1 MWTSKSMAWIKLHQ
15 NRRPIA
21 LAISSIITMESE
33 LSLGDE
39 NKLRTK
45 IILGNNQV
53 IYADE
58 SFDTVWKL
66 LGSVG

>member
-1 MWTSKSMAWIKLHQ
+1 MWTSKSMTWIKLHQ

>member
-1 MWTSKSMAWIKLHQ
+1 MTWIKLHQ